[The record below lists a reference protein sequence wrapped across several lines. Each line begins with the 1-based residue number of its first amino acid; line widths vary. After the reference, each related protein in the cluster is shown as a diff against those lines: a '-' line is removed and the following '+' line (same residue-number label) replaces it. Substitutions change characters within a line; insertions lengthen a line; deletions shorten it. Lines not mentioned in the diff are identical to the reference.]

1 MQRANSPS
9 TEATARPPPPRLAI
23 EDRVAL
29 LDIIILTLMNVLWP
43 ATLRTREA
51 GCTRDMLEEYVTSRL
66 DYNQAAPA
74 GVKALGGVYGYILQS
89 GLSEALVELVY
100 LRISQINNCAFCL
113 DMHTRALLKQ
123 GEPIEKLAL
132 VQAWKEAGSLFD
144 DREKAGLA
152 WAETVTRV
160 AETRSEEDKSEL
172 QSLMRISY
180 AGFGLKKKKIEQQ

>member
-66 DYNQAAPA
+66 DYHPAAPA
-74 GVKALGGVYGYILQS
+74 GVTALGGVYGYILQS
-89 GLSEALVELVY
+89 GLSEALVVLVY
-100 LRISQINNCAFCL
+100 LLISHDWKSVVSGKSVSVRCALAAGRI
-113 DMHTRALLKQ
+113 
-123 GEPIEKLAL
+123 
-132 VQAWKEAGSLFD
+132 
-144 DREKAGLA
+144 
-152 WAETVTRV
+152 
-160 AETRSEEDKSEL
+160 
-172 QSLMRISY
+172 
-180 AGFGLKKKKIEQQ
+180 LKKI